1 MVLRIKYTIVLL
13 GVCFL
18 FPLMSS
24 AADFK
29 AMEIPHFVFFFH
41 ARDGR
46 IIGSL
51 IDDAEAMRR
60 EVVED
65 LGIDFSGITKVYLA
79 PSAREYQEM
88 QPDRWVPSWSAGVAY
103 PESNV
108 IILKSPRAIR
118 GGRMDLKKVFKHELT
133 HIAVGRAFE
142 GTERVPR
149 WLDEG
154 LAMYESREW
163 DLSRISTITRA
174 VLTDSMISL
183 SEITIGFPEEAGR
196 AELAYVQSFYLVSF
210 LVSKYGRESFHRF
223 IRKYSTGKSLED
235 VLLSVY
241 GLRWNEF
248 EERWTDYLKLR
259 FSWFPII
266 TSTTTLWFLISVV
279 FIIGYVRKRR
289 AGRRLLKELEGEEV
303 EH

>member
-1 MVLRIKYTIVLL
+1 MVLRIKYAIVLI
-13 GVCFL
+13 GVCLL

-24 AADFK
+24 AADFR
-29 AMEIPHFVFFFH
+29 AIETPHFVFFFH
-41 ARDGR
+41 PRDGR
-46 IIGSL
+46 IIRSL
-51 IDDAEAMRR
+51 IDDAEAMRS

-65 LGIDFSGITKVYLA
+65 LGIDFSGIIKVYLA
-79 PSAREYQEM
+79 PSARGYQEM

-103 PESNV
+103 PSSNV

-118 GGRMDLKKVFKHELT
+118 GGHMDLNKVFKHELT
-133 HIAVGRAFE
+133 HIAVGRAFR
-142 GTERVPR
+142 GSERVPR

-163 DLSRISTITRA
+163 DLSRISTIARA
-174 VLTDSMISL
+174 VLTDSLIPL
-183 SEITIGFPEEAGR
+183 SEITTGFPEEAAR
-196 AELAYVQSFYLVSF
+196 AELAYAQSFYLVAF
-210 LVSKYGRESFHRF
+210 LVNKYGRESFHRF
-223 IRKYSTGKSLED
+223 IRKYSAGKSLED

-241 GLRWNEF
+241 GLRWNMF
-248 EERWTDYLKLR
+248 EERWRDYLKLR

-289 AGRRLLKELEGEEV
+289 AGRRLLEEWEREEGDL
-303 EH
+303 

>member
-1 MVLRIKYTIVLL
+1 MVLRIKYPIILL
-13 GVCFL
+13 GICL
-18 FPLMSS
+18 LLPLMSS

-29 AMEIPHFVFFFH
+29 ATETPHFAFFFH
-41 ARDGR
+41 ARDRR
-46 IIGSL
+46 IMRSL
-51 IDDAEAMRR
+51 IDEAEVVRR
-60 EVVED
+60 EVVKD
-65 LGIDFSGITKVYLA
+65 LGTDFSGITRVYLA
-79 PSAREYQEM
+79 PSAREYREM

-103 PESNV
+103 PRSNV

-118 GGRMDLKKVFKHELT
+118 GGRMDLNRVFKHELT
-133 HIAVGRAFE
+133 HIAVGRAFR

-174 VLTDSMISL
+174 VLTDSLIPL
-183 SEITIGFPEEAGR
+183 AEITIGFPEDAGR
-196 AELAYVQSFYLVSF
+196 AELAYAQSFYLVTF
-210 LVSKYGRESFHRF
+210 LVSKYGRENFHRF

-235 VLLSVY
+235 VLLVVY

-248 EERWTDYLKLR
+248 EERWRDYLKLR

-266 TSTTTLWFLISVV
+266 TSTTTLWFLISMV

-289 AGRRLLKELEGEEV
+289 AGKRLLEEWEREEGDL
-303 EH
+303 